1 MNHILEA
8 NMSDFESGSYSDIP
22 VDFSD
27 ELWRFLNSKESLIR
41 FDTATFLRK
50 PALQALQ
57 QQLLEKFDA
66 RIRKDRIKQMTGRM
80 VRQIME
86 RNGYRLE
93 QTGVRIT
100 DGLLFSSAARYT
112 R

>member
-1 MNHILEA
+1 MPDFDA
-8 NMSDFESGSYSDIP
+8 GSFSDVDSDFAD
-22 VDFSD
+22 D
-27 ELWRFLNSKESLIR
+27 LWNFLNAKESLIR
-41 FDTATFLRK
+41 FDTATFLRR

-57 QQLLEKFDA
+57 LQLLETFAPK
-66 RIRKDRIKQMTGRM
+66 RIKEDRIKQMMGRM

-93 QTGVRIT
+93 QTNVRIT

-112 R
+112 RDRGVS